1 MRDAGLSTLVIRSLK
16 VSPRPHAPP
25 FELRPS
31 LLNKHL
37 QACVPTKVHRKFL
50 DRSPDSTTPQ
60 VNCNSDVVES
70 PLEAVTL
77 LRRAL
82 SRDTTRHGG
91 MAHGTCLKINR
102 QYRKIEDDPAPTA
115 PLHTSQH
122 PCAPIGVAQTDS
134 PSLQHGHA
142 PEQNHP
148 PSRLKSQRPRLPI
161 PRRAA
166 RRKSRASHTR
176 GRAAARRSAWCR
188 RPRRSPWA
196 RLSSRGR
203 GRAALP
209 RASAHRP

>member
-1 MRDAGLSTLVIRSLK
+1 MHARRWSLDARDPKFKSQSTTARAPVRASTFVAK
-16 VSPRPHAPP
+16 QAFTSMCSDKSPP
-25 FELRPS
+25 
-31 LLNKHL
+31 
-37 QACVPTKVHRKFL
+37 RKFL

-91 MAHGTCLKINR
+91 MAHGTCLKI
-102 QYRKIEDDPAPTA
+102 EDDP

-134 PSLQHGHA
+134 PSLQPGHA

-209 RASAHRP
+209 RASARRP

>member
-1 MRDAGLSTLVIRSLK
+1 MHARRWSLDARDPKFKSQSTTAR
-16 VSPRPHAPP
+16 APVRAST
-25 FELRPS
+25 FVA
-31 LLNKHL
+31 KQAL
-37 QACVPTKVHRKFL
+37 QGCVPTKVHRKFL

-82 SRDTTRHGG
+82 SRDTMRGHGG
-91 MAHGTCLKINR
+91 MLNAHGTCLKI
-102 QYRKIEDDPAPTA
+102 EDDP

-122 PCAPIGVAQTDS
+122 PCAPIVVAQTDS
-134 PSLQHGHA
+134 PSLQPGHA
-142 PEQNHP
+142 PAQNHP
-148 PSRLKSQRPRLPI
+148 PSRFKSQRPRLPI